1 MASSDVIQPV
11 AQRVSSI
18 EDGAKL
24 ARRLDA
30 PLRKPLLIITPLL
43 SSHQPHID
51 PVEAARRLPNA
62 DVVLLDGMA
71 TDGFNR
77 LRDGEGAWN
86 GSVRAFLPGGRT
98 KWWGASAFPPEEMLD
113 AICAWIDPKP
123 VKGAPKHPLLD
134 RINVLENRVRQ
145 LEEENKEL
153 RGQATDAIAVDDAWF
168 ADPAQAMD
176 LRIRIAWAR
185 RIPAGDKEAL
195 ALPARWS
202 YSPMFF
208 QSMPESLDPMKTAD
222 IMVEA
227 LTGLDT
233 SSPARRLHML
243 RRTAVGGSGYE
254 TGDWGKPIW
263 RSSYGA
269 YATSPSLHY
278 TRDDHN
284 DIVFLEAGLHDD
296 NLSGRTAKT
305 SRR

>member
-1 MASSDVIQPV
+1 MTSPDAIQPV
-11 AQRVSSI
+11 AQRISDI
-18 EDGAKL
+18 EGGAKL

-30 PLRKPLLIITPLL
+30 PLRKPLLIISPLL
-43 SSHQPHID
+43 SSHQPHIN
-51 PVEAARRLPNA
+51 PLEAARRLPNA
-62 DVVLLDGMA
+62 EVVLLDGLA
-71 TDGFNR
+71 VDEFNR
-77 LRDGEGAWN
+77 LRDKEGAWN

-98 KWWGASAFPPEEMLD
+98 RWWGASLFPPEEMLD
-113 AICAWIDPKP
+113 RICAWIDPKP
-123 VKGAPKHPLLD
+123 VKGTPKHPLLD
-134 RINVLENRVRQ
+134 RIAVLENRVSQ
-145 LEEENKEL
+145 LEEENKRL
-153 RGQATDAIAVDDAWF
+153 REKPSDSINVDDAWF

-176 LRIRIAWAR
+176 LRIRLAWAR
-185 RIPAGDKEAL
+185 RIPAGDKETL
-195 ALPARWS
+195 ALPAHWS
-202 YSPMFF
+202 YSESFF
-208 QSMPESLDPMKTAD
+208 QTIPESLDPMKTAD

-227 LTGLDT
+227 LTGLDA

-278 TRDDHN
+278 TRDDRN

-296 NLSGRTAKT
+296 NLAGRTAKT